1 MEDKEFDI
9 VSTTQTTARNL
20 YELMLNL
27 AEHIRKLE
35 MENADLRAQLQTKS
49 E

>member
-1 MEDKEFDI
+1 MSEQEFDI
-9 VSTTQTTARNL
+9 VTVTQTTARNL

-35 MENADLRAQLQTKS
+35 MENADLRAQLQTKP